1 MYKKILTNYERNRL
15 VDAYERIGKAKI
27 LAEAYNVSERTV
39 FRLVKQKNHT
49 GSVELQTSKRGRKPK
64 ISEND
69 LQRITETI
77 IEEPDIT
84 LQEII
89 DKLHLSCT
97 VPTICKIIRHK
108 LGFTRKK
115 KSIYAAERDK
125 PEVQAKLAEWKE
137 QMLNFNP
144 DKLVFIDESGVN
156 IDMTRLYGRSIGNTR
171 IKDSAPINTPK
182 RTGIVGAMRLDG
194 TIRYRSFVGSITGK
208 RFLIFLKQTLL
219 PVLRKGDIVVMDNL
233 SIHKVKG
240 VKELILSASALP
252 LYLPPYSPDLNPIEK
267 LWSKLKTFLRK
278 WKIRDV
284 KLLRNAVKSA
294 IFKIVTSD
302 CQGWF
307 QHSGY
312 CYYF

>member
-1 MYKKILTNYERNRL
+1 M
-15 VDAYERIGKAKI
+15 
-27 LAEAYNVSERTV
+27 
-39 FRLVKQKNHT
+39 
-49 GSVELQTSKRGRKPK
+49 
-64 ISEND
+64 
-69 LQRITETI
+69 
-77 IEEPDIT
+77 
-84 LQEII
+84 
-89 DKLHLSCT
+89 C
-97 VPTICKIIRHK
+97 
-108 LGFTRKK
+108 
-115 KSIYAAERDK
+115 
-125 PEVQAKLAEWKE
+125 
-137 QMLNFNP
+137 
-144 DKLVFIDESGVN
+144 
-156 IDMTRLYGRSIGNTR
+156 
-171 IKDSAPINTPK
+171 
-182 RTGIVGAMRLDG
+182 LDG

-208 RFLIFLKQTLL
+208 RFLNFLKQTLL